1 MNPSTQSQKAPLNTW
16 QRIEKAHP
24 HRVILALFMV
34 GSFLVFLFL
43 LIALAFSYQAKGNTA
58 LFLPKSFLAS
68 TALLLSSGLVF
79 DRSIRW
85 LKQERFD
92 KLLYTLLYT
101 ALLIVLFVIFQIA
114 GWKQLYEAGVFLN
127 GKASGAYLYLITGLH
142 LLHIVVAAAW
152 LGHTIIQVWPAG
164 NDPVKQLIISTSP
177 YQEIKLRML
186 VGFWHFLSGVW
197 VLLYLF
203 FLYLF

>member
-1 MNPSTQSQKAPLNTW
+1 MNPATKQKGTPLSTW
-16 QRIEKAHP
+16 QRIERAHP
-24 HRVILALFMV
+24 HRVILTLFMV
-34 GSFLVFLFL
+34 GSFLIFLFL
-43 LIALAFSYQAKGNTA
+43 MLALYFSYDPRGNYS

-68 TALLLSSGLVF
+68 TALLMSSGFVF
-79 DRSIRW
+79 DRSLRW

-101 ALLIVLFVIFQIA
+101 ALLAVLFVILQVA
-114 GWKQLYEAGVFLN
+114 GWSQLHGSGIFLN

-142 LLHIVVAAAW
+142 LIHLAMAIAW
-152 LGHTIIQVWPAG
+152 LGHTLFTVWPAAK
-164 NDPVKQLIISTSP
+164 DPVKQLIISTNP

-186 VGFWHFLSGVW
+186 ISFWHFLSIVW